1 MERYH
6 IYPWE
11 VIVVIALVAFVLYFR
26 RQQAMKSGAI
36 APKRK
41 DGKETP
47 EDAYMRLRYQAL
59 TTIAARLGLP
69 GELKPNDPYGVIM
82 EMGIPKSVVTLAAFA
97 DGDAR
102 LYYKTGGGMVGGIS
116 HENVRRASQEFVAL
130 SRKVLGR
137 MTKTT
142 EYPLP
147 ETDRVRFYVLTPRGV
162 FTTETDRQRLGE
174 TASDL
179 STLFRS
185 GQEVVTQMRQ
195 VQEAREATARPL
207 MVPRP
212 PVIEDEEPPAEPAPP
227 AESA

>member
-11 VIVVIALVAFVLYFR
+11 VILVIALVAFVLYTR
-26 RQQAMKSGAI
+26 RQQALRSGA
-36 APKRK
+36 ASPRK
-41 DGKETP
+41 KPGEKESP
-47 EDAYMRLRYQAL
+47 AEAYMRLRYQAL

-69 GELKPNDPYGVIM
+69 GELKPDTPYGVVM
-82 EMGIPKSVVTLAAFA
+82 EMGIPNSVVTLAAFA

-116 HENVRRASQEFVAL
+116 HENVRRAAQEFVGL

-137 MTKTT
+137 MTRVT

-147 ETDRVRFYVLTPRGV
+147 EPDRVRFYVLTPRGV
-162 FTTETDRQRLGE
+162 FSTETDRQRLGE
-174 TASDL
+174 IASDL

-185 GQEVVTQMRQ
+185 GQEVVTQMRE
-195 VQEAREATARPL
+195 VQEHREATARPL

-212 PVIEDEEPPAEPAPP
+212 PVVEDEEAAEPAPP
-227 AESA
+227 AEPA

>member
-1 MERYH
+1 MEQYH

-11 VIVVIALVAFVLYFR
+11 VIIVIALVAIVVYVR
-26 RQQAMKSGAI
+26 RQQALRSGAI
-36 APKRK
+36 TPKRK
-41 DGKETP
+41 GGKETP

-116 HENVRRASQEFVAL
+116 HQTVRQAAQEFVGL

-147 ETDRVRFYVLTPRGV
+147 EPDRVRFYVLTPRGV

-195 VQEAREATARPL
+195 VQETREAARPL

-212 PVIEDEEPPAEPAPP
+212 PVFEDEEPPAEPEQPTEP
-227 AESA
+227 A

>member
-11 VIVVIALVAFVLYFR
+11 VIFVIALVAVVVYVR
-26 RQQAMKSGAI
+26 RQQALKSGAFT
-36 APKRK
+36 PKRK
-41 DGKETP
+41 GGKETP

-69 GELKPNDPYGVIM
+69 GELKANDPYGVIM

-116 HENVRRASQEFVAL
+116 HQSVRQAAQELVSL

-137 MTKTT
+137 MTKVT

-147 ETDRVRFYVLTPRGV
+147 GPDRVRFYVLTPRGI
-162 FTTETDRQRLGE
+162 FTTEADRQRFGE

-179 STLFRS
+179 STLFYK

-195 VQEAREATARPL
+195 VQETREAARPL

-212 PVIEDEEPPAEPAPP
+212 PVFEDEEPPAEPEQP
-227 AESA
+227 AEPV

>member
-1 MERYH
+1 MEQYH

-11 VIVVIALVAFVLYFR
+11 LIFVIALVAFVLYFR
-26 RQQAMKSGAI
+26 RQQGLKSGAI
-36 APKRK
+36 SAARK
-41 DGKETP
+41 GEKETP
-47 EDAYMRLRYQAL
+47 EEAYMRLRYQAL

-69 GELKPNDPYGVIM
+69 GELKPNDPYGVVM

-116 HENVRRASQEFVAL
+116 HESVRKAAHEFVDL

-137 MTKTT
+137 MTKVT

-147 ETDRVRFYVLTPRGV
+147 GPDRVRFYVLTPRGV
-162 FTTETDRQRLGE
+162 FSTETDRQRLGE

-185 GQEVVTQMRQ
+185 GQEVVSQMRE
-195 VQEAREATARPL
+195 VQEHREATARPL

-212 PVIEDEEPPAEPAPP
+212 PVIEDEEPAKPVHPAEPA
-227 AESA
+227 

>member
-1 MERYH
+1 MEQYH

-11 VIVVIALVAFVLYFR
+11 VILVIALVAVVVYVR
-26 RQQAMKSGAI
+26 RQQALKSGA
-36 APKRK
+36 ATPKRK
-41 DGKETP
+41 GGKETP
-47 EDAYMRLRYQAL
+47 EDAYMRLRYQAF

-116 HENVRRASQEFVAL
+116 HQNVRRAAQEFVDL

-137 MTKTT
+137 MTKVT

-147 ETDRVRFYVLTPRGV
+147 DPDRVRFYVLTPRGV
-162 FTTETDRQRLGE
+162 FSTETDRQRLGE

-179 STLFRS
+179 SSLFRS

-195 VQEAREATARPL
+195 VQETREATARPL

-212 PVIEDEEPPAEPAPP
+212 PVIEDEEPAAEPEPAEPA
-227 AESA
+227 

>member
-1 MERYH
+1 MEQYH

-11 VIVVIALVAFVLYFR
+11 VILVIALVAFVLYFR
-26 RQQAMKSGAI
+26 KQQALKSGA
-36 APKRK
+36 ATPKRK

-47 EDAYMRLRYQAL
+47 EDVYMRLRYQAL

-69 GELKPNDPYGVIM
+69 GELKPNDPYGVVM
-82 EMGIPKSVVTLAAFA
+82 EMEIPRSVVTLAAFA

-116 HENVRRASQEFVAL
+116 HENVRRAAQEFVGL

-137 MTKTT
+137 MTKVT

-162 FTTETDRQRLGE
+162 LTTETDRQRLGE

-179 STLFRS
+179 SALFRS
-185 GQEVVTQMRQ
+185 GQEVVTEMRQ
-195 VQEAREATARPL
+195 VQEKREAARPL

-212 PVIEDEEPPAEPAPP
+212 PVFEDEEPQPEPAPP
-227 AESA
+227 AEPA

>member
-1 MERYH
+1 MEQYH
-6 IYPWE
+6 VYPWE
-11 VIVVIALVAFVLYFR
+11 VILVIALVAVVLYVR
-26 RQQAMKSGAI
+26 RQQAMKSGAL

-41 DGKETP
+41 GGKETP
-47 EDAYMRLRYQAL
+47 EDAYMRLRYQAF

-69 GELKPNDPYGVIM
+69 GELKANDPYGVIM

-116 HENVRRASQEFVAL
+116 HQNVRQAAQEFVAL

-137 MTKTT
+137 MTKVT

-147 ETDRVRFYVLTPRGV
+147 EPDRVRFYVLTPRGV

-179 STLFRS
+179 SNLFRS

-195 VQEAREATARPL
+195 VQETREAARPL

-212 PVIEDEEPPAEPAPP
+212 PVFEDEEPPAEPEQP
-227 AESA
+227 AEPA

>member
-11 VIVVIALVAFVLYFR
+11 VIIVIALVAIVLYVR
-26 RQQAMKSGAI
+26 RQQGLSSGAI
-36 APKRK
+36 TPKRK
-41 DGKETP
+41 GGKETP

-69 GELKPNDPYGVIM
+69 GELKPNDPYGALM

-116 HENVRRASQEFVAL
+116 HESVRRAAQEFVGL

-137 MTKTT
+137 MTKVS

-147 ETDRVRFYVLTPRGV
+147 EPDRVRFYVLTPRGV

-195 VQEAREATARPL
+195 VQENREAARPL

-212 PVIEDEEPPAEPAPP
+212 PVIEDEEPAEPEQPAEPA
-227 AESA
+227 

>member
-11 VIVVIALVAFVLYFR
+11 VILVIALVAVVLYVR
-26 RQQAMKSGAI
+26 RQQALRSGA
-36 APKRK
+36 APARNG
-41 DGKETP
+41 GKETP
-47 EDAYMRLRYQAL
+47 EEAYMRLRYQAL

-69 GELKPNDPYGVIM
+69 GELKPNDPYGVLM

-116 HENVRRASQEFVAL
+116 HESVRRAAQEFVGL

-137 MTKTT
+137 MAKVT
-142 EYPLP
+142 EYPVP
-147 ETDRVRFYVLTPRGV
+147 GPDRVRFYVLTPRGV

-179 STLFRS
+179 STLFYS

-195 VQEAREATARPL
+195 VQETREAARPL

-212 PVIEDEEPPAEPAPP
+212 PVFEDEEPPAEEPAPP
-227 AESA
+227 AEPA